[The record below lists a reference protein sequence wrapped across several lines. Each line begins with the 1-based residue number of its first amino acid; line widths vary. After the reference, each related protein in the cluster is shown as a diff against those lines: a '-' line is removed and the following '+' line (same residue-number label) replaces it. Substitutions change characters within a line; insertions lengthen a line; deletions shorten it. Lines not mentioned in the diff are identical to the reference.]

1 MPATLRTPS
10 IPRVLRGVP
19 ALAVLLGLVA
29 AGISWIGSAIPS
41 FWFDEIATLMAARL
55 DGPGLWQF
63 LQHKDAV
70 HGLYYAL
77 IHFWIQAFGD
87 SQVALRGFSALAVG
101 LGTAGLVVLGA
112 KLAGTR
118 FGVIAAL
125 IYLVLPRTTFMG
137 IEGRSY
143 ALGAAIVVWGVIA
156 LISAA
161 RRNTWWS
168 WALYTVVTIVT
179 IYLFMY
185 AGLILAAHLAYLL
198 FAHRDRRTLLRWGI
212 STLIILAAVIPL
224 VRAGYGQRG
233 QIAWLSGQPIVNA
246 WTTLVEPWLDGSWLL
261 AILVIVLLVIA
272 GRRLPQI
279 LARFGTPPVALAAA
293 WAFAPLILMLIAN
306 SLFGPLY
313 TSRYMSFTTPG
324 FALLLALAVSVFSR
338 RWLVWVLV
346 AAIALASLPTYLAQ
360 RGPYAKQ
367 NGSDFLQTAQTI
379 AEHASPGDAFFLQ
392 NDRTTT
398 IRPRLTVDGYPA
410 AFAGLDDIAFV
421 RSDIERGIFNDVTLP
436 PRKLG
441 KRLEH
446 VERIWVAAALRTTP
460 EITEMKRELGRHGFV
475 ERERYPL
482 GRTVVTEYVREETR

>member
-1 MPATLRTPS
+1 MRTPS
-10 IPRVLRGVP
+10 VRRMLRSVP
-19 ALAVLLGLVA
+19 ALAIVLGLLA
-29 AGISWIGSAIPS
+29 AGISWIGSATPS

-55 DGPGLWQF
+55 GGPGLWQF

-87 SQVALRGFSALAVG
+87 SSVALRGFSALAVG
-101 LGTAGLVVLGA
+101 LGTAGLVVLGS
-112 KLAGTR
+112 KLAGVR
-118 FGVIAAL
+118 FGVLAAL

-143 ALGAAIVVWGVIA
+143 ALAAAIVVWGVIA

-168 WALYTVVTIVT
+168 WVIYTVVSIAT

-212 STLIILAAVIPL
+212 SALIILAAVLPL

-279 LARFGTPPVALAAA
+279 LARFGTPLVALAAG

-338 RWLVWVLV
+338 RWIVWVLV
-346 AAIALASLPTYLAQ
+346 GAIALASLPTYVAQ

-367 NGSDFLQTAQTI
+367 NGVDFLQTAQTI

-392 NDRTTT
+392 NDKTTT
-398 IRPRLTVDGYPA
+398 IRPRLSVNGYPA
-410 AFAGLDDIAFV
+410 EFAGLEDLAFV
-421 RSDIERGIFNDVTLP
+421 RSDLENGNFNDVTLP

-441 KRLEH
+441 ERLRG
-446 VERIWVAAALRTTP
+446 VSTVWVAGSQHTTP
-460 EITEMKRELGRHGFV
+460 EIKAMKRELARHGFV

-482 GRTVVTEYVREETR
+482 NRTVVTEYVREETR

>member
-1 MPATLRTPS
+1 MPATVRTPLNARLLS
-10 IPRVLRGVP
+10 GMPT
-19 ALAVLLGLVA
+19 LAVLLGLVG
-29 AGISWIGSAIPS
+29 AGVSWIGSAIPS

-77 IHFWIQAFGD
+77 IHVWIQVCGD
-87 SQVALRGFSALAVG
+87 SSVALRGFSALAVG
-101 LGTAGLVVLGA
+101 LGTAGMVVLGTR
-112 KLAGTR
+112 LAGAR
-118 FGVIAAL
+118 FGVIAAV

-143 ALGAAIVVWGVIA
+143 ALGAALVVWGVIA
-156 LISAA
+156 LIAAA

-168 WALYTVVTIVT
+168 WMIYTVLSIIT

-198 FAHRDRRTLLRWGI
+198 FAQRDRRTLLRWGI
-212 STLIILAAVIPL
+212 STLIILVAVIPL

-261 AILVIVLLVIA
+261 AILVIVLLIIA

-338 RWLVWVLV
+338 RWIVWALVGV
-346 AAIALASLPTYLAQ
+346 IALASLPTYVAQ
-360 RGPYAKQ
+360 RGPNAKQ
-367 NGSDFLQTAQTI
+367 NGVDFLQTAQTI

-392 NDRTTT
+392 NDKTTT
-398 IRPRLTVDGYPA
+398 IRPRLTVNGYPS
-410 AFAGLDDIAFV
+410 AFARLDDLAFV
-421 RSDIERGIFNDVTLP
+421 RSDLENGNFNDVTLP

-441 KRLEH
+441 ERLH
-446 VERIWVAAALRTTP
+446 GVRTVWVAGSTHTTP
-460 EITEMKRELGRHGFV
+460 EIAAMKRELARHGFV
-475 ERERYPL
+475 EQERYPL
-482 GRTVVTEYVREETR
+482 RRTVVTEYVREETR